1 MIEILFFN
9 ALCIGKCI
17 YEERVDFDYS
27 YGYSFNGYSI
37 MLLNIFYSFVGTS
50 VNFND
55 RFMLP
60 SPVPFLAIYDIDAKR
75 QNFSES
81 YSFSIEYGNK
91 ARYNL
96 SFIGHYTSGNKSPF
110 SYKTK

>member
-37 MLLNIFYSFVGTS
+37 MLLNIF
-50 VNFND
+50 
-55 RFMLP
+55 
-60 SPVPFLAIYDIDAKR
+60 
-75 QNFSES
+75 
-81 YSFSIEYGNK
+81 
-91 ARYNL
+91 
-96 SFIGHYTSGNKSPF
+96 
-110 SYKTK
+110 